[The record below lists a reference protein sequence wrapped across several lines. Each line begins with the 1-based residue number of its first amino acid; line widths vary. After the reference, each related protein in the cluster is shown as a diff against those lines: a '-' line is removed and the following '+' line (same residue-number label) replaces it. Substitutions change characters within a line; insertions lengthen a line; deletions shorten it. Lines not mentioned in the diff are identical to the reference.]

1 VEQSSPCCQ
10 GVRFGKTDSLAA
22 GWGSAVS
29 GPRWICK
36 PERAATSC
44 RHSTDANLGGY
55 KNPGH
60 LIRTQGGRG
69 HAHGIGSPSGGVD
82 SQSAP
87 KRYHAA
93 VRGRGL
99 WFVHSSSISLGL

>member
-1 VEQSSPCCQ
+1 M
-10 GVRFGKTDSLAA
+10 
-22 GWGSAVS
+22 S

-69 HAHGIGSPSGGVD
+69 HAHGMGSPSGGVD

-87 KRYHAA
+87 KRYHAG

-99 WFVHSSSISLGL
+99 WLVHSQQQYQSWARGAGMVVHAAAASVHVSLIGSS

>member
-1 VEQSSPCCQ
+1 M
-10 GVRFGKTDSLAA
+10 
-22 GWGSAVS
+22 S

-60 LIRTQGGRG
+60 LIRTQGGGGATLTGLGVHPVGWICNRPPI
-69 HAHGIGSPSGGVD
+69 ANSIKQLLEGGVR
-82 SQSAP
+82 
-87 KRYHAA
+87 K
-93 VRGRGL
+93 L
-99 WFVHSSSISLGL
+99 CLVHGQQ